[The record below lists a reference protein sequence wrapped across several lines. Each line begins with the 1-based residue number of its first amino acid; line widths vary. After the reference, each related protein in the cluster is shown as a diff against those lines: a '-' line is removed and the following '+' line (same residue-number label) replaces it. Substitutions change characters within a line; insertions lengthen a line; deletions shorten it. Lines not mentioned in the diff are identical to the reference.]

1 MNTLPFK
8 TSNVLH
14 RMERVGTLIHKLKD
28 LFDQGA
34 SSEQLMAAAH
44 MLLSELETANSSV
57 LEPEKPI
64 KMGVSVV
71 MPRGTRPAKPE
82 QLIQAKLPL
91 DILDDTPIHNQ
102 MEVKTDVP
110 LVAPLDVH
118 ESVFVDTIT
127 VSDNL
132 SKGPAISEMNSG
144 WLFDTATDIPTL
156 ALQPKKNEFAEI
168 NQLMESIHSMP
179 VLNEKLRAHQI
190 EIGTLLNNEPIKEL
204 KKGIGINDRFLFVQ
218 QLFRGDE
225 SMYER
230 SIKTIDGF
238 AIYPE
243 AQFWIQRELK
253 LKIGWNEDSAAVKH
267 FDQLVKRRFS

>member
-1 MNTLPFK
+1 
-8 TSNVLH
+8 
-14 RMERVGTLIHKLKD
+14 MERVGTLIHKLKD

-34 SSEQLMAAAH
+34 SSEQLTAAAQ
-44 MLLSELETANSSV
+44 MLLSELETANPPL
-57 LEPEKPI
+57 LEPEKPS

-71 MPRGTRPAKPE
+71 MPRGTRIQKPE

-91 DILDDTPIHNQ
+91 DIPDDTLKEAPVEIPTVTASQEPIAF
-102 MEVKTDVP
+102 
-110 LVAPLDVH
+110 VA
-118 ESVFVDTIT
+118 T
-127 VSDNL
+127 

-144 WLFDTATDIPTL
+144 WLFDTATEIPTL

-179 VLNEKLRAHQI
+179 VLNEKLRANQI

-218 QLFRGDE
+218 ELFRGDE
-225 SMYER
+225 IMYER

-238 AIYPE
+238 SIYPE

-253 LKIGWNEDSAAVKH
+253 LKIGWNEDSVTVKH

>member
-1 MNTLPFK
+1 
-8 TSNVLH
+8 
-14 RMERVGTLIHKLKD
+14 MERVGTLIHKLKD

-34 SSEQLMAAAH
+34 SSEQLTAAAQ
-44 MLLSELETANSSV
+44 MLLSELETTNPPMLA
-57 LEPEKPI
+57 PENPV

-71 MPRGTRPAKPE
+71 MPRVTRTAKPE

-91 DILDDTPIHNQ
+91 DIPDDTP
-102 MEVKTDVP
+102 KTAPIEIPATPVTQEP
-110 LVAPLDVH
+110 IAFVA
-118 ESVFVDTIT
+118 T
-127 VSDNL
+127 

-144 WLFDTATDIPTL
+144 WLFDTATEIPTL
-156 ALQPKKNEFAEI
+156 ALQSKKNEFAEI

-179 VLNEKLRAHQI
+179 VLNEKLRANQI

-218 QLFRGDE
+218 ELFRGDE
-225 SMYER
+225 IMYER

-238 AIYPE
+238 SIYPE

-253 LKIGWNEDSAAVKH
+253 LKIGWNEDSVTVKH

>member
-1 MNTLPFK
+1 
-8 TSNVLH
+8 
-14 RMERVGTLIHKLKD
+14 MERVGTLIHKLKD

-34 SSEQLMAAAH
+34 SSEQLTAAAQ
-44 MLLSELETANSSV
+44 MLLSELETANPPL
-57 LEPEKPI
+57 LEPEKPS

-71 MPRGTRPAKPE
+71 MPRGTRIQKPE

-91 DILDDTPIHNQ
+91 DIPDDTPKEAPVEIPTVTASQ
-102 MEVKTDVP
+102 EP
-110 LVAPLDVH
+110 IAFVA
-118 ESVFVDTIT
+118 T
-127 VSDNL
+127 

-144 WLFDTATDIPTL
+144 WLFDTATEIPTL

-179 VLNEKLRAHQI
+179 VLNEKLRANQI

-218 QLFRGDE
+218 ELFRGDE
-225 SMYER
+225 IMYER

-238 AIYPE
+238 SIYPE

-253 LKIGWNEDSAAVKH
+253 LKIGWNEDSVTVKH

>member
-1 MNTLPFK
+1 
-8 TSNVLH
+8 
-14 RMERVGTLIHKLKD
+14 MERVGTLIHKLKD

-34 SSEQLMAAAH
+34 SSEQLTAAAQ
-44 MLLSELETANSSV
+44 MLLSELETTNPPILA
-57 LEPEKPI
+57 PENPV

-71 MPRGTRPAKPE
+71 MPRVTRTAKPE

-91 DILDDTPIHNQ
+91 DIPDDTP
-102 MEVKTDVP
+102 KTAPIEIPATPVTQEP
-110 LVAPLDVH
+110 IAFVA
-118 ESVFVDTIT
+118 T
-127 VSDNL
+127 
-132 SKGPAISEMNSG
+132 SKGPVISEMNSG
-144 WLFDTATDIPTL
+144 WLFDTASEIPTL

-179 VLNEKLRAHQI
+179 VLNEKLRANQI

-218 QLFRGDE
+218 ELFRGDE
-225 SMYER
+225 IMYER
-230 SIKTIDGF
+230 SIKTIDSF

-253 LKIGWNEDSAAVKH
+253 LKIGWNEDSTTVKH

>member
-1 MNTLPFK
+1 
-8 TSNVLH
+8 
-14 RMERVGTLIHKLKD
+14 MERVGTLIHKLKD

-34 SSEQLMAAAH
+34 SSEQLTAATQ
-44 MLLSELETANSSV
+44 MLLSELETANPPL
-57 LEPEKPI
+57 LEPEKPS

-71 MPRGTRPAKPE
+71 MPRGTRIQKPE

-91 DILDDTPIHNQ
+91 DIPDDTTKEAPVEIPMVTASQEPIAF
-102 MEVKTDVP
+102 
-110 LVAPLDVH
+110 VA
-118 ESVFVDTIT
+118 T
-127 VSDNL
+127 

-144 WLFDTATDIPTL
+144 WLFDTATEIPTL

-179 VLNEKLRAHQI
+179 VLNEKLRANQI

-218 QLFRGDE
+218 ELFRGDE
-225 SMYER
+225 IMYER

-238 AIYPE
+238 SIYPE

-253 LKIGWNEDSAAVKH
+253 LKIGWNEDSVTVKH

>member
-1 MNTLPFK
+1 
-8 TSNVLH
+8 
-14 RMERVGTLIHKLKD
+14 MERVGTLIHKLKD

-34 SSEQLMAAAH
+34 SSEQLTAAAQ
-44 MLLSELETANSSV
+44 MLLSELETTNPPMLA
-57 LEPEKPI
+57 PENPV

-71 MPRGTRPAKPE
+71 MPRVTRTAKPE

-91 DILDDTPIHNQ
+91 DIPDDTP
-102 MEVKTDVP
+102 KTAPIEIPAMPVTQEP
-110 LVAPLDVH
+110 IAFVA
-118 ESVFVDTIT
+118 T
-127 VSDNL
+127 
-132 SKGPAISEMNSG
+132 SKGPAVSEMNSG
-144 WLFDTATDIPTL
+144 WLFDTATEIPTL
-156 ALQPKKNEFAEI
+156 ALQSKKNEFAEI

-179 VLNEKLRAHQI
+179 VLNEKLRANQI

-218 QLFRGDE
+218 ELFRGDE
-225 SMYER
+225 IMYER
-230 SIKTIDGF
+230 SIKTIDSF

-253 LKIGWNEDSAAVKH
+253 LKIGWNEDSTTVKH

>member
-1 MNTLPFK
+1 
-8 TSNVLH
+8 
-14 RMERVGTLIHKLKD
+14 
-28 LFDQGA
+28 
-34 SSEQLMAAAH
+34 
-44 MLLSELETANSSV
+44 MLLSELETANPPL
-57 LEPEKPI
+57 LEPEKPS

-71 MPRGTRPAKPE
+71 MPRGTRIQKPE

-91 DILDDTPIHNQ
+91 DIPDDTLKEAPVEIPMVTASQEPIAF
-102 MEVKTDVP
+102 
-110 LVAPLDVH
+110 VA
-118 ESVFVDTIT
+118 T
-127 VSDNL
+127 

-144 WLFDTATDIPTL
+144 WLFDTATEIPTL

-179 VLNEKLRAHQI
+179 VLNEKLRANQI

-218 QLFRGDE
+218 ELFRGDE
-225 SMYER
+225 IMYER

-238 AIYPE
+238 SIYPE

-253 LKIGWNEDSAAVKH
+253 LKIGWNEDSVTVKH

>member
-1 MNTLPFK
+1 
-8 TSNVLH
+8 
-14 RMERVGTLIHKLKD
+14 MERVGTLIHKLKD

-34 SSEQLMAAAH
+34 SSEQLMATAH
-44 MLLSELETANSSV
+44 MLLSELETTATPMG
-57 LEPEKPI
+57 EPEKPS

-71 MPRGTRPAKPE
+71 MPRGARAQKPE

-91 DILDDTPIHNQ
+91 DILDDTPKLNQ
-102 MEVKTDVP
+102 TEVQVDLPAITSIDVP
-110 LVAPLDVH
+110 AVLDYEAHNPL
-118 ESVFVDTIT
+118 ETT
-127 VSDNL
+127 

-144 WLFDTATDIPTL
+144 WLFDTSTEIPTL
-156 ALQPKKNEFAEI
+156 ALQSNKNEFAEI

-179 VLNEKLRAHQI
+179 VLNEKLRANQI

-218 QLFRGDE
+218 ELFRGDE

-253 LKIGWNEDSAAVKH
+253 LKIGWNEDSATVKH

>member
-1 MNTLPFK
+1 
-8 TSNVLH
+8 
-14 RMERVGTLIHKLKD
+14 
-28 LFDQGA
+28 
-34 SSEQLMAAAH
+34 
-44 MLLSELETANSSV
+44 MLLSELEATNPPMVES
-57 LEPEKPI
+57 EKPS
-64 KMGVSVV
+64 KPGVSVV
-71 MPRGTRPAKPE
+71 MPMGARVQKPE

-91 DILDDTPIHNQ
+91 DILDDTPKLNQ
-102 MEVKTDVP
+102 IEVSVDVP
-110 LVAPLDVH
+110 VVLDYQIH
-118 ESVFVDTIT
+118 ATIDTI
-127 VSDNL
+127 

-144 WLFDTATDIPTL
+144 WLFDTSTEIPTL

-179 VLNEKLRAHQI
+179 VLNEKLRANQI

-218 QLFRGDE
+218 ELFRGDE
-225 SMYER
+225 IMYER
-230 SIKTIDGF
+230 SIKTIDRF

-253 LKIGWNEDSAAVKH
+253 LKIGWNEDSATVKH

>member
-1 MNTLPFK
+1 
-8 TSNVLH
+8 
-14 RMERVGTLIHKLKD
+14 MERVGTLIHKLKD

-34 SSEQLMAAAH
+34 NSEQLMATAH
-44 MLLSELETANSSV
+44 MLLSELETTNPPMV
-57 LEPEKPI
+57 EPEKPG

-71 MPRGTRPAKPE
+71 MPRGARTQKPE

-91 DILDDTPIHNQ
+91 DILDVMPKLNQ
-102 MEVKTDVP
+102 IEVQADVP
-110 LVAPLDVH
+110 DIASIDVPDTQ
-118 ESVFVDTIT
+118 ETVPIDTI
-127 VSDNL
+127 
-132 SKGPAISEMNSG
+132 SKGPSISEMNSG
-144 WLFDTATDIPTL
+144 WLFDTSTEIPTL

-168 NQLMESIHSMP
+168 NQLMESIHLMP
-179 VLNEKLRAHQI
+179 VLNEKLRANQI

-218 QLFRGDE
+218 ELFRGDE
-225 SMYER
+225 IMYER
-230 SIKTIDGF
+230 SIKTIDRF

-253 LKIGWNEDSAAVKH
+253 LKIGWNEDSATVKH

>member
-1 MNTLPFK
+1 
-8 TSNVLH
+8 
-14 RMERVGTLIHKLKD
+14 MERVGTLIHKLKD

-34 SSEQLMAAAH
+34 SSEQLTAATQ
-44 MLLSELETANSSV
+44 MLLSELETANPPL
-57 LEPEKPI
+57 LEPEKPS

-71 MPRGTRPAKPE
+71 MPRGTRIQKPE

-91 DILDDTPIHNQ
+91 DIPDDTLKEAPVEIPTVTASQEPIAF
-102 MEVKTDVP
+102 
-110 LVAPLDVH
+110 VA
-118 ESVFVDTIT
+118 T
-127 VSDNL
+127 

-144 WLFDTATDIPTL
+144 WLFDTATEIPTL

-179 VLNEKLRAHQI
+179 VLNEKLRANQI

-218 QLFRGDE
+218 ELFRGDE
-225 SMYER
+225 IMYER

-238 AIYPE
+238 SIYPE

-253 LKIGWNEDSAAVKH
+253 LKIGWNEDSVTVKH

>member
-1 MNTLPFK
+1 
-8 TSNVLH
+8 
-14 RMERVGTLIHKLKD
+14 MERVGTLIHKLKD

-34 SSEQLMAAAH
+34 SSEQLTAAAQ
-44 MLLSELETANSSV
+44 MLLSELETTNPPMLA
-57 LEPEKPI
+57 PENPV

-71 MPRGTRPAKPE
+71 LPRVTRTAKPE

-91 DILDDTPIHNQ
+91 DIPDDTP
-102 MEVKTDVP
+102 KTAPIEIPAMPVTQEP
-110 LVAPLDVH
+110 IAFVA
-118 ESVFVDTIT
+118 T
-127 VSDNL
+127 
-132 SKGPAISEMNSG
+132 SKGPAVSEMNSG
-144 WLFDTATDIPTL
+144 WLFDTATEIPTL
-156 ALQPKKNEFAEI
+156 ALQSKKNEFAEI

-179 VLNEKLRAHQI
+179 VLNEKLRANQI

-218 QLFRGDE
+218 ELFRGDE
-225 SMYER
+225 IMYER
-230 SIKTIDGF
+230 SIKTIDSF

-253 LKIGWNEDSAAVKH
+253 LKIGWNEDSTTVKH

>member
-1 MNTLPFK
+1 
-8 TSNVLH
+8 
-14 RMERVGTLIHKLKD
+14 MERVGTLIHKLKD

-34 SSEQLMAAAH
+34 SSEQLTAAAQ
-44 MLLSELETANSSV
+44 MLLSELETTNPPMLA
-57 LEPEKPI
+57 PENPV

-71 MPRGTRPAKPE
+71 MPRVTRTAKPE

-91 DILDDTPIHNQ
+91 DIPDDTP
-102 MEVKTDVP
+102 KTAPIEIPATPVTQEP
-110 LVAPLDVH
+110 IAFVA
-118 ESVFVDTIT
+118 T
-127 VSDNL
+127 
-132 SKGPAISEMNSG
+132 SKGPAVSEMNSG
-144 WLFDTATDIPTL
+144 WLFDTATEIPTL
-156 ALQPKKNEFAEI
+156 ALQSKKNEFAEI

-179 VLNEKLRAHQI
+179 VLNEKLRANQI

-218 QLFRGDE
+218 ELFRGDE
-225 SMYER
+225 IMYER
-230 SIKTIDGF
+230 SIKTIDRF

-253 LKIGWNEDSAAVKH
+253 LKIGWNEDSTTVKH

>member
-1 MNTLPFK
+1 
-8 TSNVLH
+8 
-14 RMERVGTLIHKLKD
+14 MERVGTLIHKLKD
-28 LFDQGA
+28 LFDQNA
-34 SSEQLMAAAH
+34 SSEQLMATAH
-44 MLLSELETANSSV
+44 MLLSELEATNPPKAD
-57 LEPEKPI
+57 PEKPT

-71 MPRGTRPAKPE
+71 MPRGARAQKPE

-91 DILDDTPIHNQ
+91 DILDVTQKLDQIEVQAEVPSLAQIDVPVIPDYQEPLPIH
-102 MEVKTDVP
+102 TT
-110 LVAPLDVH
+110 A
-118 ESVFVDTIT
+118 
-127 VSDNL
+127 
-132 SKGPAISEMNSG
+132 KGPAISEMNSG
-144 WLFDTATDIPTL
+144 WLFDTSTEIPTL

-179 VLNEKLRAHQI
+179 VLNEKLRANQI

-218 QLFRGDE
+218 ELFRGDE

-230 SIKTIDGF
+230 SIKTIDSF

-253 LKIGWNEDSAAVKH
+253 LKIGWNEDSTTVKH